1 MGAELSQLGHP
12 PLPVLTELFAVAQ
25 FGATCLDDAV
35 EDATKFCLVYAAV
48 LFCRRWL
55 VYNLPRPA
63 QAVAA
68 AAFVLGNYPLIDRV
82 ADRAGDMADPAA
94 DAVRAWIGMAPSG
107 LDEPPDG
114 LHGPDADVVDDLVED
129 GFKLLCVSA
138 HYHMGVLLGGSLR
151 HALAQSFTSLDD
163 SALRSALRASADA
176 ASAIVAIGTPFARYE
191 RCNEYGDTLG
201 DLIQARWH
209 GNRSI
214 N

>member
-68 AAFVLGNYPLIDRV
+68 AAFVLLESHRV
-82 ADRAGDMADPAA
+82 AGAFSDGAFAMLPGVDVALTFTARRALSAA
-94 DAVRAWIGMAPSG
+94 EWRGAFV
-107 LDEPPDG
+107 DG
-114 LHGPDADVVDDLVED
+114 LRVR
-129 GFKLLCVSA
+129 
-138 HYHMGVLLGGSLR
+138 SLR
-151 HALAQSFTSLDD
+151 
-163 SALRSALRASADA
+163 
-176 ASAIVAIGTPFARYE
+176 
-191 RCNEYGDTLG
+191 DTY
-201 DLIQARWH
+201 D
-209 GNRSI
+209 
-214 N
+214 